1 MHGSLKPCGQ
11 YLKGGSFTYM
21 NNELLAVLS
30 KVARTQLALES
41 LRDKEIARAL
51 ELLELDLDASVIS
64 LARLAEEVAPAERER
79 VTQTLQQIRAYRDAH
94 PRRSEADLAA
104 LAGGLLVRAADEG
117 GKRAHKILEQI
128 NDNFRNA
135 Q

>member
-1 MHGSLKPCGQ
+1 MVRSGPPAQ
-11 YLKGGSFTYM
+11 YLKGGTFTYM

-41 LRDKEIARAL
+41 LRDQEIARAL

-64 LARLAEEVAPAERER
+64 LARLAEEVAPAERDR

-94 PRRSEADLAA
+94 PRRSEADLGT
-104 LAGGLLVRAADEG
+104 LAGGVLVRAADEG
-117 GKRAHKILEQI
+117 GKRAHKILEGI
-128 NDNFRNA
+128 DDPLA
-135 Q
+135 